1 MDLKLNEIVNLE
13 KPLLLEAIDKVL
25 NEDGVIKYTGLY
37 SVQDQERV
45 FKMINES
52 MQQSD
57 DVGII
62 LFYDK

>member
-52 MQQSD
+52 TQQSD

>member
-45 FKMINES
+45 FEMINES

>member
-1 MDLKLNEIVNLE
+1 MNLKLNEIVNLE

-25 NEDGVIKYTGLY
+25 NEDSVIKYTGLY

-45 FKMINES
+45 FEMINES

>member
-13 KPLLLEAIDKVL
+13 KPLLLETIDKVL

>member
-1 MDLKLNEIVNLE
+1 MNLKLNEIVNLE

-45 FKMINES
+45 FEMINES